1 MFNKKSGLVAVWVRL
16 IKTGVYT
23 EDKVPALSN
32 LKDMVHQVLTEEA
45 GYIK

>member
-1 MFNKKSGLVAVWVRL
+1 MFTASSGLVAVWVRL

-32 LKDMVHQVLTEEA
+32 LRDMVHEVLTEGVA
-45 GYIK
+45 